1 MRDSGYRLIPIYKR
15 VELVIGDTLV
25 SVEDY
30 EQHKDTRWYVA
41 TAGGHAMRTDKV
53 DGRSQT
59 TALHRQIMGLVPG
72 DGLVVDH
79 INGDPLDNRREN
91 LRVCTQAENAQ
102 NVKTTGGSS
111 KYRGVCRDQ
120 SRKKWLA
127 YCRMPGETGIRNLGR
142 FASEEQ
148 AAAVARDFRAK
159 HMPFANEERY
169 G

>member
-1 MRDSGYRLIPIYKR
+1 MTLRIELSGRRGGFVLI
-15 VELVIGDTLV
+15 D
-25 SVEDY
+25 
-30 EQHKDTRWYVA
+30 EQDQAFVQARRWYLA
-41 TAGGHAMRTDKV
+41 PTGYAMDSR
-53 DGRSQT
+53 GRL
-59 TALHRQIMGLVPG
+59 LHRELLGLQRG
-72 DGLVVDH
+72 NGLYGDH